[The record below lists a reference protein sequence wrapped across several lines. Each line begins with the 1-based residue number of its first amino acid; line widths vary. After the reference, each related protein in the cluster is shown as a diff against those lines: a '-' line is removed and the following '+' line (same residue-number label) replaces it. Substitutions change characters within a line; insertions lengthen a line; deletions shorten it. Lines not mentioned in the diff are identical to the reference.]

1 LNPEPH
7 VVEDVLEVFE
17 PWTESWQPSASPQT
31 SPQLPGTAADFL
43 RDQAIPEI
51 EDAARRVQTRGH
63 QLTVQDLLD
72 LPDATLRVLFWPCPG
87 RMAASTE
94 RTRVTLEFM
103 VQHNETDETDETD
116 QADETDEAD
125 EVVAVCWSG
134 DPSSERVSLGHV
146 PVETLDLGWVR
157 SRVLDFI
164 EIALAES

>member
-1 LNPEPH
+1 
-7 VVEDVLEVFE
+7 VEEVLEVFE
-17 PWTESWQPSASPQT
+17 PWTEPWQPTDSPPT
-31 SPQLPGTAADFL
+31 RPQSSGSAADFL
-43 RDQAIPEI
+43 RDQAIPEV
-51 EDAARRVQTRGH
+51 EDAARRVQTMGH

-72 LPDATLRVLFWPCPG
+72 LSDATLRVLFWPRLG

-94 RTRVTLEFM
+94 RTRVTLEFT
-103 VQHNETDETDETD
+103 VRHGE
-116 QADETDEAD
+116 ADDEAGEPD

-146 PVETLDLGWVR
+146 PVQALDLEWVR